1 MVDIYDMK
9 TTKIPSYKNVLDE
22 ELPQLEVPQY
32 KSCFSKIDQI
42 VKEKLQKP
50 MSTFTVK

>member
-9 TTKIPSYKNVLDE
+9 TTKIHSYKNVLDE
-22 ELPQLEVPQY
+22 ELPQY